1 MEAKP
6 AESETI
12 ETSEPVEEII
22 ATDPVSE
29 FKKGKTKRESKR
41 KEVKVI
47 TEYVPDPPAAS
58 TTPLPAAVEIPDA
71 ESIAS
76 RAAEIVFSKMVAEKN
91 AVDKTPESKTKA
103 RPKLPAKKKEATP
116 PPTKY
121 FGWC

>member
-1 MEAKP
+1 MEDKP
-6 AESETI
+6 VESETI
-12 ETSEPVEEII
+12 VVEDSAATTI
-22 ATDPVSE
+22 ADPVSE
-29 FKKGKTKRESKR
+29 FKKNKTKRESKR

-47 TEYVPDPPAAS
+47 TEYVPDPPTPS
-58 TTPLPAAVEIPDA
+58 TTPLSAAVDIPDA

-91 AVDKTPESKTKA
+91 DVDKTPESKTKT
-103 RPKLPAKKKEATP
+103 RPKPPSKKKETTP